1 MLNCGVVLDGLW
13 TSLDTPVYSAKP
25 RHAYRSY
32 DVRQLDAYAGFFTYK
47 VKILFKRLIVH
58 NRLQAAPAVGLSL
71 RHRLSKDVYKRL
83 ITASLDAVSALGYR
97 DSAVRTRTAGF
108 DRPDRLGASAP
119 FRSEAG
125 AFSCPR
131 SMAGCDRRPS
141 GLLGPNPKSVNRL
154 HPVTQSFDSDGD
166 GSKSLIRIPS

>member
-1 MLNCGVVLDGLW
+1 MRSVEAMLMNVDARLYARNARLAR
-13 TSLDTPVYSAKP
+13 LSANG
-25 RHAYRSY
+25 RE
-32 DVRQLDAYAGFFTYK
+32 VDAYAGFFTYK
-47 VKILFKRLIVH
+47 EKSFLSIYTSTF
-58 NRLQAAPAVGLSL
+58 AATPRQPWPDTVE
-71 RHRLSKDVYKRL
+71 
-83 ITASLDAVSALGYR
+83 TAPTQFIYASTLKPFYAKLDAVSALGYR